1 MQNIEKAN
9 QKRALLY
16 SIHHMFSYI
25 KYESYPLTSPTFP
38 FPLFPTMPPPV
49 FPLPH
54 SPLCLSPDFE
64 ALRMGAILPNPGRR
78 HQGRRTEGHEEVCL
92 PDVCLHFH
100 LQLCSCSGECC
111 ERASQEAKSSR
122 PTMAVLVS
130 HFVFPSQVSVVTFAV
145 FVGVSKDNLLTAEKA
160 FTSISLF
167 NILRFPLAM
176 LPQLIAAMVQV
187 RVLHS
192 VVYMRTADLL

>member
-1 MQNIEKAN
+1 MC
-9 QKRALLY
+9 KRGSLMEADDGKYWKGALLY
-16 SIHHMFSYI
+16 SSHHVFYI
-25 KYESYPLTSPTFP
+25 KYLCNWTHLPQCLPSL
-38 FPLFPTMPPPV
+38 
-49 FPLPH
+49 LPH

-64 ALRMGAILPNPGRR
+64 ALCMGAILPNPGWR
-78 HQGRRTEGHEEVCL
+78 HQEWRTEGHEEVCL
-92 PDVCLHFH
+92 PDVCLHLH

-122 PTMAVLVS
+122 STMVVLVS
-130 HFVFPSQVSVVTFAV
+130 NFVFPSQVSLVTFAV

-187 RVLHS
+187 RVLQPIVH
-192 VVYMRTADLL
+192 VRTADVIKDN